1 MNFLAKT
8 FITAICSILLCVSA
22 QKLDAE
28 EVPNPEEG
36 ICNSIDVRNSP
47 VALESI
53 RNCTIIVGYLQIVLM
68 EGVPEKFFDKY
79 SFPKLRE
86 VTNFVLLYRVEGLQ
100 SVGQLFPNLTLIRG
114 RELFNNYALIIYELP
129 QLLEV
134 RFLNFSFA
142 KDLYR
147 KIIVLRLDLLSL
159 LEKRFIKL
167 DTYQGIGT
175 YLRTRVFSST

>member
-1 MNFLAKT
+1 MNFLAKI
-8 FITAICSILLCVSA
+8 FITAICSILLCVSFVSA

-28 EVPNPEEG
+28 DVPNPEDG
-36 ICNSIDVRNSP
+36 ICESIDVRNSP
-47 VALESI
+47 DALEDI

-68 EGVPEKFFDKY
+68 DGVQEKFFDKY

-100 SVGQLFPNLTLIRG
+100 SLGQLFPNLTLIRG

-134 RFLNFSFA
+134 RF
-142 KDLYR
+142 
-147 KIIVLRLDLLSL
+147 
-159 LEKRFIKL
+159 
-167 DTYQGIGT
+167 
-175 YLRTRVFSST
+175 

>member
-8 FITAICSILLCVSA
+8 FITAICSLLLYVSA

-36 ICNSIDVRNSP
+36 ICESIDVRNSP
-47 VALESI
+47 ADLEHI
-53 RNCTIIVGYLQIVLM
+53 RNCTIIVGYLQIVLI
-68 EGVPEKFFDKY
+68 EGHPEKFFDAY

-86 VTNFVLLYRVEGLQ
+86 VTHFVLLYRVEGLQ
-100 SVGQLFPNLTLIRG
+100 SLGQLFPNLTLIRG

-134 RFLNFSFA
+134 RLFFISSGIRTFKLLEIRFFNLG
-142 KDLYR
+142 KDLIFY
-147 KIIVLRLDLLSL
+147 
-159 LEKRFIKL
+159 
-167 DTYQGIGT
+167 
-175 YLRTRVFSST
+175 VFVP